1 MIPLNWSFHWFV
13 RNRIIKNNRSYTRPE
28 FSHIIFDFVYKRRLT
43 KVGFYNLTMRI
54 QTNCWVQVQRQIVKS
69 RSKIQ
74 SIFGVKASV
83 VDEVYPATYNVVCG
97 ECGSI
102 WLASTRR
109 AEWFSIITMITKGI
123 FPPAGK
129 CIRVNLIS
137 WETNPNISFLIQ
149 ELIQLDI
156 LENN

>member
-13 RNRIIKNNRSYTRPE
+13 RNRIIKNNRSYTRSE
-28 FSHIIFDFVYKRRLT
+28 FSHIVFDFVYKRTLT

-123 FPPAGK
+123 FPPARK
-129 CIRVNLIS
+129 CIRFNLIS
-137 WETNPNISFLIQ
+137 WDTNPNISFFYIK

-156 LENN
+156 LK